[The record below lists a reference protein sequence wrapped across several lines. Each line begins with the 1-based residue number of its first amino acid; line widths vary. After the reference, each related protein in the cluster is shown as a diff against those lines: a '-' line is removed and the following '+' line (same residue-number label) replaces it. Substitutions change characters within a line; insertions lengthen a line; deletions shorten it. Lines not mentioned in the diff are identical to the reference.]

1 MKPMKTIRLAEIFKL
16 PIHLLKLFM
25 MDFYSLGWRKVHVLY
40 KARANATRRLPSASH
55 TSDETKQKE
64 KKNYFPVPSNINSL
78 SPRVP

>member
-1 MKPMKTIRLAEIFKL
+1 MKTIRLAEIFKL

-55 TSDETKQKE
+55 NGDETKQSS
-64 KKNYFPVPSNINSL
+64 VPSNINSL
-78 SPRVP
+78 SPRIP